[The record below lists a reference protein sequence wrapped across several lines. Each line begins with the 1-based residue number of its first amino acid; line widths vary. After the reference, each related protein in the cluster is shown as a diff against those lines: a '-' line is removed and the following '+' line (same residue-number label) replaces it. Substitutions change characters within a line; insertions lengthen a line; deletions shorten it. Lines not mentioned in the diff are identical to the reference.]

1 LEENELRAFARVQR
15 HPHDTS
21 AWKLLVDN
29 AIRDIATR
37 TAPPTPPDD
46 FNNNGSTTG
55 AVEPALPNVLERFFA
70 LFPTASSA
78 WARVVDAQLSAGSD
92 AAKAKAWAER
102 ALAAC
107 GGVSGAPVAVWAA
120 VLKAARAVHS
130 IETAT
135 GREAMQ
141 TAFENAVASCGG
153 DVNAL
158 VIWREYLEFVRV
170 AGDAAQLEET
180 RRMTALRSLYQRA
193 LSQPLL
199 ELELL
204 WRQYD
209 AFEQKISKV
218 LAKGL
223 LQEHSARY
231 MVARQ
236 CGRQL
241 AVNGAGVDLDVLA
254 VPPSGRLSEP
264 MLAAAWQRLIAFER
278 TNPAQLDDAGCA
290 ARVARVYEQ
299 CLLVMRHYPHIWF
312 DYSAIR
318 ADANDA
324 AGARAILTRAVAALP
339 TSALLAFALA
349 QTLELAGEVD
359 AALRTLEQLLEKAP
373 SPIAWARAIQVTARA
388 QSRDAAR
395 KLFIRARKSP
405 QCSWQPYVVAAQLE
419 LDDRELKVARN
430 IFEFGLRAH
439 ANEPLFVEQYVEL
452 LLASGRPQ
460 DARALL
466 ERVLA
471 TTADDVAL
479 PIWNLLVRVE
489 RASGDGAAERT
500 AETRRAERYAELDP
514 GTLRSALARY
524 GLLGLQACT
533 PAELAAA
540 SAAHDVVAPNDVL
553 VSLRARPRVAP
564 TDPAAVQAAD
574 AARAAELEAI
584 RKVAESLPRPD
595 IDNMTPFLPLE
606 DPDAAGGAGTAL
618 GALRPSLRGVL
629 ERLPSARSYNG
640 PVIEADIVVRLLL
653 AARIPPHVRLDVLDA
668 FIPAA
673 ARDVA
678 LSSAAAATL
687 KRKQAPGGV
696 TQASTTTRLCK
707 QAQAH
712 RPTFFARAAPT
723 KFDEEFDVPIET
735 LLLILTL

>member
-1 LEENELRAFARVQR
+1 MLFATSPHAPLRR
-15 HPHDTS
+15 S
-21 AWKLLVDN
+21 
-29 AIRDIATR
+29 
-37 TAPPTPPDD
+37 PPDRV
-46 FNNNGSTTG
+46 NNNSNDDDVMVNV
-55 AVEPALPNVLERFFA
+55 AAHALPIVLERFFA

-78 WARVVDAQLSAGSD
+78 WARVVDAQLSAGGD
-92 AAKAKAWAER
+92 NAKAKAWAER
-102 ALAAC
+102 ALTAC
-107 GGVSGAPVAVWAA
+107 GGAAAAPVTVWAA
-120 VLKAARAVHS
+120 VLRAARAVHS
-130 IETAT
+130 IDTPT
-135 GREAMQ
+135 GREAVQ
-141 TAFENAVASCGG
+141 TCFENAVAACGG

-170 AGDAAQLEET
+170 AGDAAQLEDT

-241 AVNGAGVDLDVLA
+241 AVHGAGVDLDMFA
-254 VPPSGRLSEP
+254 VPPTGRLNEP

-290 ARVARVYEQ
+290 QRVARVYEQ
-299 CLLVMRHYPHIWF
+299 CLLVMRHYPHVWF
-312 DYSAIR
+312 DYSATR
-318 ADANDA
+318 AGANDA

-339 TSALLAFALA
+339 TSALLSFALA

-359 AALRTLEQLLEKAP
+359 AALRTLDQLLEKAP

-388 QSRDAAR
+388 QSREAAR
-395 KLFIRARKSP
+395 KLFMRARKSP
-405 QCSWQPYVVAAQLE
+405 QCSWQPYVIAAQLE

-430 IFEFGLRAH
+430 IFEFGLREH

-452 LLASGRPQ
+452 LLAAGRPQ

-471 TTADDVAL
+471 TSADDSAL

-489 RASGDGAAERT
+489 RASGDAAAERT

-514 GTLRSALARY
+514 SVVAQRARALRSARHAGVLAV
-524 GLLGLQACT
+524 GAGGW
-533 PAELAAA
+533 
-540 SAAHDVVAPNDVL
+540 
-553 VSLRARPRVAP
+553 RARRTMSSRPTTCSRRCVRDRAPRPP
-564 TDPAAVQAAD
+564 TQPQCKRPRPM
-574 AARAAELEAI
+574 RAAELEAI
-584 RKVAESLPRPD
+584 RKAAESLPRPD
-595 IDNMTPFLPLE
+595 IDSMTPFLPLE

-618 GALRPSLRGVL
+618 GAAAAV
-629 ERLPSARSYNG
+629 
-640 PVIEADIVVRLLL
+640 
-653 AARIPPHVRLDVLDA
+653 AARR
-668 FIPAA
+668 
-673 ARDVA
+673 
-678 LSSAAAATL
+678 
-687 KRKQAPGGV
+687 
-696 TQASTTTRLCK
+696 
-707 QAQAH
+707 
-712 RPTFFARAAPT
+712 ARAPA
-723 KFDEEFDVPIET
+723 ERA
-735 LLLILTL
+735 LLQRTDHRG